1 VSGGVSRSGGGGREC
16 QVVVG
21 WGERVGVLRALAGV
35 RWCVLVGSSGEV
47 WGHEV
52 LALEQ
57 RVYSLN
63 RALIEPSI
71 EP

>member
-1 VSGGVSRSGGGGREC
+1 
-16 QVVVG
+16 VVVG